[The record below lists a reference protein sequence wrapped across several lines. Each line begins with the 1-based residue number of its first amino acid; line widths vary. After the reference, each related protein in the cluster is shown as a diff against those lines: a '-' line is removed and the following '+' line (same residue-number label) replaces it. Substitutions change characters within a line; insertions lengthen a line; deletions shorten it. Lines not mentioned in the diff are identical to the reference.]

1 MMTPILYIIAI
12 LWIALGTFLIVF
24 TDRTRDTLGRVF
36 VVERIK
42 VLSLL
47 PLVFG
52 ALLIIGAFSSS
63 DPFWFVFTLGIVG
76 LAKGIYWVMAPPAQA
91 KRLLD
96 WWFSKATPETIRFW
110 GLLAFVFG
118 ILLMACIQ

>member
-52 ALLIIGAFSSS
+52 VVLIIGAFTSS
-63 DPFWFVFTLGIVG
+63 DPFWFVFILGILG
-76 LAKGIYWVMAPPAQA
+76 LSKGVYWVMAPSTQI
-91 KRLLD
+91 KGLLE

-118 ILLMACIQ
+118 ILLMACIK